1 MATEHVSEYFSG
13 QGKLWIAPVMGG
25 VIQHNKSRWV
35 GNVPELT
42 LETEVET
49 EVHKESWS
57 GRRAKDLVLK
67 KEKSLKFTAKLEEF
81 TKENLALGFQATVDS
96 VPAGAAADVESAAD
110 LEVGDVWFLPHR
122 NVNTLAVTDST
133 ATPVTLV
140 AGEHYTVD
148 EMFGRVQ
155 LLKKTGL
162 KFPLKASYK
171 YAAASRLDLLKTNAE
186 GWYLRFEGLNT
197 ANGNAPVLVEVFKSD
212 LSPTKTLNLI
222 TDELGSFDLEGEALL
237 HNGKLAQVEML

>member
-1 MATEHVSEYFSG
+1 MEAV
-13 QGKLWIAPVMGG
+13 A
-25 VIQHNKSRWV
+25 
-35 GNVPELT
+35 
-42 LETEVET
+42 
-49 EVHKESWS
+49 
-57 GRRAKDLVLK
+57 
-67 KEKSLKFTAKLEEF
+67 
-81 TKENLALGFQATVDS
+81 
-96 VPAGAAADVESAAD
+96 AGSADDEESAAD
-110 LEVGDVWFLPHR
+110 MEAGDTWFLAHR
-122 NVNTLAVTDST
+122 NINTLVLTDST
-133 ATPVTLV
+133 NSPVTLV

>member
-67 KEKSLKFTAKLEEF
+67 KRKIAEIH
-81 TKENLALGFQATVDS
+81 G
-96 VPAGAAADVESAAD
+96 
-110 LEVGDVWFLPHR
+110 
-122 NVNTLAVTDST
+122 
-133 ATPVTLV
+133 
-140 AGEHYTVD
+140 
-148 EMFGRVQ
+148 
-155 LLKKTGL
+155 KTGRIYQR
-162 KFPLKASYK
+162 KPGFGVSGNRG
-171 YAAASRLDLLKTNAE
+171 SRC
-186 GWYLRFEGLNT
+186 RR
-197 ANGNAPVLVEVFKSD
+197 
-212 LSPTKTLNLI
+212 
-222 TDELGSFDLEGEALL
+222 
-237 HNGKLAQVEML
+237 QCRR